1 MRLVSVDLDP
11 VEIATGSAVNFL
23 HCYSFRIDEKNGCK
37 IFIDVCS
44 FSTIEDD
51 RSMYC
56 KGRRLEWW
64 VDPEEYSIIEMEDD
78 VSKHY
83 NWASYQEPN
92 FWYSDQNGQ
101 TMRLASDKEL
111 LTLLRA
117 SRQVK
122 FIMTVDRCS
131 SVGAL
136 NVTQNENDLVTD
148 SKLQLVQVTD
158 ELNEQHIQVTDEV
171 NESSAQATQ
180 EVPQYN
186 GQEWAEVPELGLTA
200 AGPARVEEEEKEHY
214 MEPGVD
220 PDGDE
225 PIGADEEWRY
235 FKKAKVA
242 EGDKIAKVLQE
253 NKKVDKKGEKKGKG
267 QEAFDSDAVP
277 SDEASMANA
286 AFVAHTTY
294 DRDNPD
300 IKKGSTFVDK
310 NAFVL
315 LMKQFAIKREFETF
329 VVHSDKSRYRAKC
342 VDPECEWKVHAKKLL
357 GCPTFMVN

>member
-1 MRLVSVDLDP
+1 
-11 VEIATGSAVNFL
+11 
-23 HCYSFRIDEKNGCK
+23 
-37 IFIDVCS
+37 
-44 FSTIEDD
+44 
-51 RSMYC
+51 
-56 KGRRLEWW
+56 

-101 TMRLASDKEL
+101 TMQLASDKEL

-148 SKLQLVQVTD
+148 SKLQLVQVIN

-267 QEAFDSDAVP
+267 QEAFDPDAVP
-277 SDEASMANA
+277 SDEATMANA

>member
-1 MRLVSVDLDP
+1 
-11 VEIATGSAVNFL
+11 
-23 HCYSFRIDEKNGCK
+23 
-37 IFIDVCS
+37 
-44 FSTIEDD
+44 
-51 RSMYC
+51 
-56 KGRRLEWW
+56 
-64 VDPEEYSIIEMEDD
+64 
-78 VSKHY
+78 
-83 NWASYQEPN
+83 
-92 FWYSDQNGQ
+92 
-101 TMRLASDKEL
+101 
-111 LTLLRA
+111 
-117 SRQVK
+117 
-122 FIMTVDRCS
+122 MTVDRCS

-148 SKLQLVQVTD
+148 SKLQLVQVTDELNEQHIQVTDELQLVQVTDSKLQLVQVAD

-253 NKKVDKKGEKKGKG
+253 NKKVDKKGEKKRKG
-267 QEAFDSDAVP
+267 QEAFDSDDVP
-277 SDEASMANA
+277 SDEATMANA

-294 DRDNPD
+294 DRDD
-300 IKKGSTFVDK
+300 SDTKKGSTFVDK

-357 GCPTFMVN
+357 GCPTFMVNKLFSYIFLTSCFI